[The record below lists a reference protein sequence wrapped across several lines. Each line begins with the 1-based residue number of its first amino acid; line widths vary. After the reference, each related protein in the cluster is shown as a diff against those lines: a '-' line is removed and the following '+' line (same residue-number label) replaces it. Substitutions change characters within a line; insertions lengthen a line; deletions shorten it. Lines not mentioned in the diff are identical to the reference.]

1 MQKIQT
7 MKTKTFSLLFFFI
20 LLLLTSLACTIF
32 VGGPDYPA
40 QTVPVSTDEVLS
52 MQEQIEQ
59 AFLAGAE
66 SGIVTLQITENQLTS
81 YTTQKM
87 QDQANPPFTEPQVLL
102 RNGQMQM
109 YGKINRGM
117 FAANMLITMNV
128 TVDPDTSLPKI
139 EIASADF
146 GPIPAPEGLNA
157 AISAVIDEAFTGSMG
172 PVATGFR
179 IESISIADG
188 IMTLTGRIK

>member
-1 MQKIQT
+1 
-7 MKTKTFSLLFFFI
+7 MKNKKLSLTFFFT

-32 VGGPDYPA
+32 AGGPDYPA
-40 QTVPVSTDEVLS
+40 QTVPASTEEVLS
-52 MQEQIEQ
+52 MQAQIEQ
-59 AFLAGAE
+59 AFLSGAE
-66 SGIVTLQITENQLTS
+66 SGIVTLQITESQLTS
-81 YTTQKM
+81 YMTQKM
-87 QDQANPPFTEPQVLL
+87 QEQPNPPFTDPQVLL

-128 TVDPDTSLPKI
+128 SIDPGTSLPKI

-146 GPIPAPEGLNA
+146 GPFPAPEGLNT
-157 AISAVIDEAFTGSMG
+157 AISAVIDEAFTGSLG
-172 PVATGFR
+172 PVALGFR
-179 IESISIADG
+179 LELITIADG

>member
-7 MKTKTFSLLFFFI
+7 MKTKTFFLLFFFI

-40 QTVPVSTDEVLS
+40 QTVPVSTEEVLS

-59 AFLAGAE
+59 ALLAGAE
-66 SGIVTLQITENQLTS
+66 SGIVTLQITESQLTS
-81 YTTQKM
+81 FMTQKM
-87 QDQANPPFTEPQVLL
+87 QEQTSPPFTEPQVLL

-128 TVDPDTSLPKI
+128 TVDPDTGLPKI

-146 GPIPAPEGLNA
+146 GPVPAPEGLNA

-179 IESISIADG
+179 IESITIADG